1 MRLNFKKDVDL
12 NPDNFFKTNPVIKGD
27 VKRKKFNGKYV
38 YEEFYLIDF
47 LDIKENS
54 YVISSFGRLFSLITN
69 QEIKGYGEAQR
80 NNYRTVILRTKDGK
94 NHKFPIHR
102 LVARAFIPKTVSDK
116 KMNRVYVHHKN
127 WDNDYNYYWNLEWRS
142 PMEILVLNRIQTS
155 KELTEEELVNL
166 VCALLERKE
175 TIVDIFDLLKG
186 MISKD
191 KISKIK
197 NRLIYQSISSNYNF

>member
-1 MRLNFKKDVDL
+1 MKLNFKKDVTL
-12 NPDNFFKTNPVIKGD
+12 NNDNFFKTNPVINGD

-38 YEEFYLIDF
+38 YEQFYLIDF

-69 QEIKGYGEAQR
+69 KELKCNSDQSR
-80 NNYRTVILRTKDGK
+80 NNYKTVVLCCNDG
-94 NHKFPIHR
+94 NSYKFPVHR
-102 LVARAFIPKTVSDK
+102 LVARAFIQKTNSDK
-116 KMNRVYVHHKN
+116 KMNRIYIHHKN

-142 PMEILVLNRIQTS
+142 PLEIMILGRIENS
-155 KELTEEELVNL
+155 KDITEDELVNI
-166 VCALLERKE
+166 VCSLLERKE

-186 MISKD
+186 KMSKD

-197 NRLIYQSISSNYNF
+197 NRLIYTSISADYTF